1 MCTTNDAASPAPA
14 AAAAAAFHDTPEA
27 GAGSRRRRLWELGS
41 HAHCPVVG
49 VCLPIDTLRRLAD
62 KLFGGQVQAADY
74 ELHCG
79 AIAECK
85 RRSPL
90 AEALQRE
97 LDRRAAGA
105 LRLAARAKTT
115 AMLADWWRLAA
126 DTADLGGALWA
137 TLTHARCTAE
147 LEQLVLAEVHMR
159 QHQVGVARRVDVQ
172 RIAAMA
178 AENAVFARE
187 LSTLRERT
195 ARQAED
201 HARRLDTLQA
211 ELVQARA
218 QLIGRDTALAALAA
232 ERDELAASLPQ
243 LKERLALQRVNE
255 SLVERNRSLQRA
267 LQQAQAEAERLRQ
280 RAEAA
285 PAATAAP
292 QPEPAPEPVRLD
304 HRAVLCVGG
313 RPASVPFYR
322 HLVERR
328 GGRFLHHDGGE
339 EQTPARLDATLAAAD
354 LVICQ
359 TGCISHEAYWRVKD
373 HCKRTG
379 KRCVFVETPSRAGLE
394 RALLALAPA
403 DACASEAAT
412 AGAEAAE

>member
-159 QHQVGVARRVDVQ
+159 QHQVSVARRVDVQ

-403 DACASEAAT
+403 NACASEAGT